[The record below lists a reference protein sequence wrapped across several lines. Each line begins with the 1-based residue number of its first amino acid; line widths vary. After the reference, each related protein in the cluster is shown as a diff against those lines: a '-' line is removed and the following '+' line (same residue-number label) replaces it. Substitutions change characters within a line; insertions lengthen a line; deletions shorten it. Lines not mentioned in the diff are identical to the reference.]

1 MPNDSGRPGYHNRH
15 SCIVAKI
22 SSLLASL
29 AQEPSRSREETARTL
44 EYWIGYVLTEQF
56 TTVDELV
63 EGVSYIAWEGGNP
76 YIVASFLK
84 EFRNAPAVPSKRHR
98 SWTSYASAFFDGFRS
113 PQPKATTS
121 VRVTDGLDKKELQ
134 VRPVL
139 HLSASWQ
146 TLTCRPGTSWTHVK
160 SLGMVPEEERRNAG
174 SDETPTFVTGNP
186 FSATIAPGAPSHSKC
201 RRPQVVVCSKTM
213 CVSFVLFL
221 VPQRKHEYQSLK
233 H

>member
-98 SWTSYASAFFDGFRS
+98 SWTSYASAFFGGFRS
-113 PQPKATTS
+113 PQPKTTIWAGVTPLSRAMEGTTLYARRCLLGISSSVACSVTISCGGISSNHWLSTTATTTTGPTPS
-121 VRVTDGLDKKELQ
+121 TNFSSLQ
-134 VRPVL
+134 ETPYSRASLNPTMSRPP
-139 HLSASWQ
+139 S
-146 TLTCRPGTSWTHVK
+146 RYWTH
-160 SLGMVPEEERRNAG
+160 R
-174 SDETPTFVTGNP
+174 SD
-186 FSATIAPGAPSHSKC
+186 
-201 RRPQVVVCSKTM
+201 
-213 CVSFVLFL
+213 
-221 VPQRKHEYQSLK
+221 
-233 H
+233 